1 LTDGYAFD
9 RFEGGKVV
17 ESRLFNVASGS
28 TQRAAQPR

>member
-17 ESRLFNVASGS
+17 ESRFNVASGS